1 MKLIHF
7 GVAAREGL
15 TTNCLVTTEY
25 CPSFASRRIISV
37 FTVAVN
43 EARTSVM
50 EVTVRYTCDSTHD
63 AVPDDGCNGV
73 QGPDG
78 KRDVYRPALARRL
91 KERSY
96 LKTASSDRL
105 LRLAALIHTPM
116 CVPYVE
122 LA

>member
-1 MKLIHF
+1 MNECN
-7 GVAAREGL
+7 GQRWAL
-15 TTNCLVTTEY
+15 TCSMWGPKETW
-25 CPSFASRRIISV
+25 S
-37 FTVAVN
+37 
-43 EARTSVM
+43 
-50 EVTVRYTCDSTHD
+50 
-63 AVPDDGCNGV
+63 NGV

-91 KERSY
+91 KERSC

-105 LRLAALIHTPM
+105 LRLVALIHTPM

>member
-1 MKLIHF
+1 M
-7 GVAAREGL
+7 
-15 TTNCLVTTEY
+15 
-25 CPSFASRRIISV
+25 
-37 FTVAVN
+37 
-43 EARTSVM
+43 
-50 EVTVRYTCDSTHD
+50 
-63 AVPDDGCNGV
+63 

-91 KERSY
+91 KERSN
-96 LKTASSDRL
+96 LKTASSDLL

>member
-1 MKLIHF
+1 MGSDLQHVGPK
-7 GVAAREGL
+7 E
-15 TTNCLVTTEY
+15 TW
-25 CPSFASRRIISV
+25 S
-37 FTVAVN
+37 
-43 EARTSVM
+43 
-50 EVTVRYTCDSTHD
+50 
-63 AVPDDGCNGV
+63 NGV

-105 LRLAALIHTPM
+105 VRLVALIHTPM

>member
-1 MKLIHF
+1 M
-7 GVAAREGL
+7 
-15 TTNCLVTTEY
+15 
-25 CPSFASRRIISV
+25 
-37 FTVAVN
+37 
-43 EARTSVM
+43 
-50 EVTVRYTCDSTHD
+50 
-63 AVPDDGCNGV
+63 

-105 LRLAALIHTPM
+105 LRLVALIHTPM
-116 CVPYVE
+116 CVPDAE